1 MDINQQISKELSL
14 RPNQVKSAIEL
25 LDAGNTVP
33 FIARYRKEATGEM
46 TDVQLRELQERLTY
60 LRNLA
65 QRKEDVIRL
74 IEEQGKLTPE
84 LKKSIETADALQR
97 VEDLYR
103 PYKQKKQT
111 RATKAKAKG
120 LEPLAAILM
129 AQVETAGTPEEWAA
143 GFINE
148 EKEVKTIKEA
158 LQGAMDILAE
168 QVADDAEIRK
178 TIREMTWKQGAMTS
192 KATDADEVTVYE
204 TYYDYKENLNTMAN
218 HRVLAVNRGEKEKK
232 LKVKVIAPDE
242 RILDWV
248 KSQIIINPNFI
259 GKSILITMIED
270 AYKRLLQPA
279 IDRDLRKTLTERAD
293 ESAIE
298 VFSKN
303 AKSLLLVAPIRGSVV
318 MGFDPAYRTGCKIA
332 IVDETGKLLD
342 FTTVYPTKPMNKVE
356 ETKKTLKA
364 MIRKHKV
371 NLIAIGNGTGSRES
385 EQIVAEMIGEMDQ
398 EVFYTIVNE
407 AGASVYSASKLANEE
422 YPDINVSIRGAISI
436 ARRLQDPLA
445 ELVKIDPKSVG
456 VGQYQHDVNQ
466 KRLGE
471 SLNAVVEDCV
481 NHVGVDLNT
490 ASASLLSYVS
500 GINGTVAKNVIA
512 FREKNGKFMDRSSI
526 LDVPRLGPKV
536 YEQCAGFLRVV
547 ESVNPLDQTAV
558 HPESYEA
565 AERLLAMLG
574 YDQEDVRNHRLNDM
588 DKRIDKLLPM
598 ERKEAEMKAKGG
610 KRLHG
615 LEALKQISFEDPKK
629 SKRKDM
635 ARHHKKCMSHLAKE
649 LDLGL
654 PTLKDIMEELKKPG
668 RDPREDM
675 PKPIFRNDVLKMEDL
690 DVGMELTGTV
700 RNIIDFG
707 VFVDIGVKQDGLVH
721 ISELSDRFVRDAMK
735 VVSIGDTVRV
745 KIIKLDQKRGRISLS
760 MKGIKQPK

>member
-74 IEEQGKLTPE
+74 IEEQGKLTPA
-84 LKKSIETADALQR
+84 LKKNIQEADALQR

-120 LEPLAAILM
+120 LEPLANRLM
-129 AQVETAGTPEEWAA
+129 SQTETAGTPEEWAA
-143 GFINE
+143 EFVNE
-148 EKEVKTIKEA
+148 EKEVKTVKEA

-178 TIREMTWKQGAMTS
+178 TIREMTWKQGAMTA
-192 KATDADEVTVYE
+192 KATDPDEVTVYE

-232 LKVKVIAPDE
+232 LKVKVLAPDE
-242 RILDWV
+242 RILEWV
-248 KSQIIINPNFI
+248 KSQIITNPNFV
-259 GKSILITMIED
+259 GKSILSAMVED

-279 IDRDLRKTLTERAD
+279 IERDLRKTLTERAD

-303 AKSLLLVAPIRGSVV
+303 AKSLLLVAPIRGAVV

-342 FTTVYPTKPMNKVE
+342 YTTVYPTVPQKKVAE
-356 ETKKTLKA
+356 AKRTLKA
-364 MIRKHKV
+364 LIKKHGV

-385 EQIVAEMIGEMDQ
+385 EQIVAEMIGEMEE

-512 FREKNGKFMDRSSI
+512 FREKNGKFLDRSSI

-547 ESVNPLDQTAV
+547 ESANPLDQTAV

-574 YDQEDVRNHRLNDM
+574 YDQEDVRNHRLSDM
-588 DKRIDKLLPM
+588 DKRVNDLLPM
-598 ERKEAEMKAKGG
+598 EEKEASLKAKGG
-610 KRLHG
+610 RRLHG

-629 SKRKDM
+629 TKRKDL
-635 ARHHKKCMSHLAKE
+635 ARHHKKCMQHLAKE
-649 LDLGL
+649 LGLGL
-654 PTLKDIMEELKKPG
+654 PTMKDIMEELKKPG

-690 DVGMELTGTV
+690 EVGMELTGTV